1 MRNTGLINAK
11 PYIVWINDSSE
22 RFLSLKTEFI
32 QALLDYKVCKYDV
45 LGAIVSCQ
53 WGNAMMSARRAL
65 HFGIKAYLK
74 NKGYNPPGFPLFQ
87 LRLLEIAVGEKT
99 ELYNKSRE
107 LTFVNPD
114 TPEEIKNY
122 AERCFAFVEENLGI
136 RYSWKYAEELKFAKE
151 LREMLKPS

>member
-1 MRNTGLINAK
+1 
-11 PYIVWINDSSE
+11 
-22 RFLSLKTEFI
+22 
-32 QALLDYKVCKYDV
+32 
-45 LGAIVSCQ
+45 
-53 WGNAMMSARRAL
+53 
-65 HFGIKAYLK
+65 
-74 NKGYNPPGFPLFQ
+74 
-87 LRLLEIAVGEKT
+87 LEIAVGEKT

-136 RYSWKYAEELKFAKE
+136 RYSWKYADVDTNSNWEDFVSRFIVLTEFRENYNRPFLVPAEELKFAKE